1 MKKQQRVIPGD
12 IDIICDLHRL
22 RVVLKEGNKNHL
34 TLIQL
39 QERYTRILLTLK
51 KKKFVNLFGVVDE
64 ISNEIVKREF
74 LEEHLKSGN
83 DETLK
88 PIR

>member
-12 IDIICDLHRL
+12 IDNICDLHRL

-39 QERYTRILLTLK
+39 QEGYTRILLTMK
-51 KKKFVNLFGVVDE
+51 KKKKL
-64 ISNEIVKREF
+64 
-74 LEEHLKSGN
+74 
-83 DETLK
+83 
-88 PIR
+88 